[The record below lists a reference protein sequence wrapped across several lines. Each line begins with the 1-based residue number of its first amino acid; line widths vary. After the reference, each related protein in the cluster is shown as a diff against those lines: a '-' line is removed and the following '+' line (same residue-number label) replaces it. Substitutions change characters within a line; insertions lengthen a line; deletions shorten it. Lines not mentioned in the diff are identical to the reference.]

1 VSTILVVDDDAP
13 LREVVRMALQ
23 LGGFTVVE
31 AGDGKAALDTLDRAS
46 IDLVVLDIGMPGMDG
61 LTACRA
67 MRARPGG
74 GPPILFLSAR
84 DDELDRVLGLE
95 LGGDDYVTKP
105 FSPRELTSRVRS
117 ILRRVQ
123 PVPASAVVSPVAET
137 RASGEVRVDLEQRRA
152 WVGGAEVIFTATE
165 LDLLAALL
173 ARPGKVYARD
183 ELVDAVYGEGHH
195 LSDRTIDSHLR
206 RIRQK
211 LVAAGCDR
219 LETAHGV
226 GYRFA
231 IERR

>member
-1 VSTILVVDDDAP
+1 MSTILVVDDDAP

-23 LGGFTVVE
+23 LGGFNVVE
-31 AGDGKAALDTLDRAS
+31 AGDGKAALDMLDRAS

-123 PVPASAVVSPVAET
+123 PAVPVAET
-137 RASGEVRVDLEQRRA
+137 RASGEVRVDMEQRRA

-165 LDLLAALL
+165 FDLLAALL